1 MLILVYALQ
10 QLLEN
15 NHKKGLFDRIRD
27 VSNIFKNLI
36 EIIAIIILYVFILQK
51 IHVCETIGGANVICP
66 YKIGTL
72 SMNIM
77 IVRKLIT
84 YNERIEINPTT
95 ELDRFDKKRNKRL
108 A

>member
-1 MLILVYALQ
+1 MKML
-10 QLLEN
+10 
-15 NHKKGLFDRIRD
+15 
-27 VSNIFKNLI
+27 
-36 EIIAIIILYVFILQK
+36 
-51 IHVCETIGGANVICP
+51 
-66 YKIGTL
+66 
-72 SMNIM
+72 